1 MTKEQQKIF
10 KEFLA
15 EIEINQK
22 GNYNY
27 STSEYKKLSDFSQ
40 LVKDEIKEITNQH
53 NSHKAWNS
61 FCFTK
66 SQSDAITKIC
76 DVLKIPYVIN
86 VIYSDIEPNAID
98 YVEIKS
104 KI

>member
-10 KEFLA
+10 KEFLT

-40 LVKDEIKEITNQH
+40 LVKD
-53 NSHKAWNS
+53 
-61 FCFTK
+61 
-66 SQSDAITKIC
+66 
-76 DVLKIPYVIN
+76 
-86 VIYSDIEPNAID
+86 
-98 YVEIKS
+98 
-104 KI
+104 